1 MSQMSSFH
9 ERLRKNLAPFS
20 IRNRNLITMIKV
32 AILLPVLRRPQN
44 IYPLVESILNTT
56 NVSFDIVFIVSPGDY
71 AEISELDKL
80 KQPYLI
86 MEDNY
91 EGRGDYA
98 RKINAGFEEV
108 EAEWYFTGADD
119 IRFHANWFEEAMRT
133 HDQTGACVVGTN
145 DLGSPVV
152 TSGQH
157 ATHSLVLRDY
167 VLECGT
173 IDEPGKIFHE
183 GYKHNFVDTELVQTA
198 QWRGAWAFSRDSIV
212 AHNHPDWRKGKT
224 DDVYQIGKNTFRT
237 DQQYF
242 ETRKRLWT

>member
-1 MSQMSSFH
+1 M
-9 ERLRKNLAPFS
+9 N
-20 IRNRNLITMIKV
+20 NV
-32 AILLPVLRRPQN
+32 AILIPVLRRPQN

-56 NVSFDIVFIVSPGDY
+56 NVSFDIVFIVSPGDHQ
-71 AEISELDKL
+71 EISELDRL

-108 EAEWYFTGADD
+108 EAEWYFTGSDD
-119 IRFHANWFEEAMRT
+119 LQFHPFWFEVAMEV
-133 HDQTGACVVGTN
+133 HNQTGACVIGTN

-167 VLECGT
+167 VSECGT
-173 IDEPGKIFHE
+173 IDETGKILHE
-183 GYKHNFVDTELVQTA
+183 GYKHNFVDSELVGTA
-198 QWRGAWAFSRDSIV
+198 KWRDAWAFAVNSRV
-212 AHNHPDWRKGKT
+212 QHNHPDWRKGVN
-224 DDVYQIGKNTFRT
+224 DSVYQIGKNTFRS

-242 ETRKRLWT
+242 ETRKRLWA